1 MKDFIDKLV
10 AQNNSLLSILSK
22 GLLVQII
29 MWCIM
34 FMTVIIFIG
43 HETWPMFVYVYM
55 LIFYLIPLL
64 SIVAIIISITQIVK
78 KNTSK
83 LPILGLVLNVL
94 WLILYLIALYLVL
107 VVKISV

>member
-43 HETWPMFVYVYM
+43 DMKRGRCLFMF
-55 LIFYLIPLL
+55 IC
-64 SIVAIIISITQIVK
+64 
-78 KNTSK
+78 
-83 LPILGLVLNVL
+83 
-94 WLILYLIALYLVL
+94 
-107 VVKISV
+107 